1 MWESNHHSLL
11 NSAESSTIPT
21 LEEQVRSLLDSA
33 FSGVFSPAQE
43 EHYDC

>member
-1 MWESNHHSLL
+1 MNYSG
-11 NSAESSTIPT
+11 PT

-33 FSGVFSPAQE
+33 FAGIFSPAQE

>member
-1 MWESNHHSLL
+1 MWNPTHHTQPS
-11 NSAESSTIPT
+11 SAANATVPT

-33 FSGVFSPAQE
+33 FAGVFSPAQE